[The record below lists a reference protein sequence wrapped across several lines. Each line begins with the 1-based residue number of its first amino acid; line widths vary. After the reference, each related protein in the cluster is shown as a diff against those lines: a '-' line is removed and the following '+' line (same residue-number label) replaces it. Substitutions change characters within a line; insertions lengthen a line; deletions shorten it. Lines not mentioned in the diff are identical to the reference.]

1 MNDGLSSQ
9 DARAIVRL
17 LGEVCELPNDHAAK
31 KRYLMEGL
39 CSMVDADFWAWVL
52 AAELEPGKFPVY
64 VGFLSGGFTEAGLA
78 EFLQIQAHPDMVKW
92 TNPLATE
99 LRITGRHVTRNVQD
113 QFSYDD
119 FLASEA
125 GQWWS
130 RTGIEPRCIAFH
142 PLKDGSATGV
152 GLYRKTGRPLF
163 TEREARIMHILL
175 TEVPW
180 LHDLGWPGDRC
191 VKIPSLSRRCW
202 LVHEMLL
209 QSYSRSQIA
218 SHLDLSVHTVN
229 DYVKRI
235 FGHLGVHSQSE
246 LIGRFYRGNG
256 AHVPEE
262 QMLITRYKTDS

>member
-1 MNDGLSSQ
+1 MKGGLSSQ

-17 LGEVCELPNDHAAK
+17 LGEVCALPDDHAAK

-39 CSMVDADFWAWVL
+39 CNIVDADYWLWAL

-64 VGFLSGGFTEAGLA
+64 VGFLSGRFSETEMA
-78 EFLQIQAHPDMVKW
+78 EFLQIQTHPDMVKW
-92 TNPLATE
+92 TIPLATE
-99 LRITGRHVTRNVQD
+99 LRTTGRHVTRNVQD

-130 RTGIEPRCIAFH
+130 RAGIEPRCIAFH

-180 LHDLGWPGDRC
+180 LPASAKKPQAPHSNMPGWP
-191 VKIPSLSRRCW
+191 
-202 LVHEMLL
+202 
-209 QSYSRSQIA
+209 A
-218 SHLDLSVHTVN
+218 LSVLKFFADFCEAPDPVMFAKSIYGTQVCVFIEGQDLQDISH
-229 DYVKRI
+229 RLHAAGI
-235 FGHLGVHSQSE
+235 EF
-246 LIGRFYRGNG
+246 
-256 AHVPEE
+256 
-262 QMLITRYKTDS
+262 